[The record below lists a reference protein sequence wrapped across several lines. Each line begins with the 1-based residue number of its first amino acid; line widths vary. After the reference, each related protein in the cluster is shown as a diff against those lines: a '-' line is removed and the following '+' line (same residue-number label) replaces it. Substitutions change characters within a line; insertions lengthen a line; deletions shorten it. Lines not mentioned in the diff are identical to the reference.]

1 MKFAAKITHFGL
13 GRMKSSKIL
22 AFLVTTL
29 WAVILLMGF
38 GSINAVRSQHA
49 PGFPSAGQIHYYVY
63 VPAIMLALVVALWVV
78 AARYPSIRIPAVFL
92 IVLALLALPGYL
104 FFYTGGM

>member
-1 MKFAAKITHFGL
+1 
-13 GRMKSSKIL
+13 MKSSKIL

-29 WAVILLMGF
+29 WALILLMGF
-38 GSINAVRSQHA
+38 GGINSVRQQHA
-49 PGFPSAGQIHYYVY
+49 PGFPSAGQIHFYIHI
-63 VPAIMLALVVALWVV
+63 PAIMLALVVALWVL

-104 FFYTGGM
+104 LFYTGGI